1 MDPPA
6 SGNWILESLAPEE
19 RQAIFGS
26 TSRRELRVGDTLY
39 EPNQRITEVFFPV
52 TAVLSNIIVM
62 LNGAL
67 VEVGTV
73 GWEGTSAVQLILG
86 ADSLPWETLCQIKG
100 VAWAMPVESFLTR
113 YHDDGEFA
121 RRTRSYAM
129 TLFDMMGQ
137 SVACNRLH
145 SIAQRCARWLLM
157 TADRARSEEFA
168 LTQEF
173 LAVMLGVHRPAVT
186 TAALALQDA
195 GCIKYRH
202 GRISVTDRIGLEA
215 ASCECYRTGSE
226 ALSRLTAASA

>member
-1 MDPPA
+1 MEPQS
-6 SGNWILESLAPEE
+6 SGNWILESLPPQE
-19 RQAIFGS
+19 REAIFGAS
-26 TSRRELRVGDTLY
+26 SRRELRVGDTLY
-39 EPNQRITEVFFPV
+39 EPSQRITDVYFPA

-73 GWEGTSAVQLILG
+73 GWEGMSAVQLVLG
-86 ADSLPWETLCQIKG
+86 ADRLPWETLCQIKG
-100 VAWAMPVESFLTR
+100 VAWSMPVESFLTR
-113 YHDDGEFA
+113 YHDNGEFA
-121 RRTRSYAM
+121 RRVRSYAM

-157 TADRARSEEFA
+157 TGDRARCDEFS

-202 GRISVTDRIGLEA
+202 GRISITNRSTLEA

-226 ALSRLTAASA
+226 ALTRLTAATA